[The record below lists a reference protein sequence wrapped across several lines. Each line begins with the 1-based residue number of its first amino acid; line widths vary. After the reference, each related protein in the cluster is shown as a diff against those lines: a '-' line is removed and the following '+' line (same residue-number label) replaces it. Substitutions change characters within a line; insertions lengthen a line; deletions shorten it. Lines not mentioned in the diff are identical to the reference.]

1 MEKRNKIIY
10 WVVTGLFSAFMLMN
24 AVVYAVQT
32 EMVSEVFARLG
43 YPTYLVYLLGT
54 LKLLGVIAI
63 VTRRS
68 TLLKEWAYAGFFFN
82 FLLAGAAHVVVDGA
96 GEAIPL
102 LVAIILLLVSRFY
115 DSKVFGT
122 NHQADQHTAN
132 RADGQMNLNFS

>member
-1 MEKRNKIIY
+1 
-10 WVVTGLFSAFMLMN
+10 MLMN

-32 EMVSEVFARLG
+32 EMVSDVFARLG

-54 LKLLGVIAI
+54 LKVLGVIAI

-82 FLLAGAAHVVVDGA
+82 FVLAAAAHIVVDG

-102 LVAIILLLVSRFY
+102 LVAIVLLLVSRFY
-115 DSKVFGT
+115 DPKVFGADR
-122 NHQADQHTAN
+122 QADQRTAE
-132 RADGQMNLNFS
+132 RADGQLNPNFS